1 VSTAPSLEATL
12 LGISAAVAELT
23 DDGGLL
29 DQLVDLTGEKGTAG
43 PEVSGGRRPP
53 GSKPPWDPQAADA
66 YTTIHA
72 AARDMEAELGSY
84 VLGFYR
90 RRVAGSD
97 GNTRMALR
105 RVVMFAE
112 HEAVPETEVRRVA
125 LLLGRLVRQVQSL
138 PAIDLAPAPPATLRP
153 PCPHCGQGSL
163 QAAVDG
169 STEIHCANPAC
180 VDPTTGA
187 RPRWPKHRWPFLLS
201 RLVQG

>member
-1 VSTAPSLEATL
+1 VSTAPSLQAVL
-12 LGISAAVAELT
+12 LGLGAAVAELT

-29 DQLVDLTGEKGTAG
+29 DQLSDLLAEKGTAG
-43 PEVSGGRRPP
+43 PEVSSGRRPP
-53 GSKPPWDPQAADA
+53 GTKPPWDPRAADA

-72 AARDMEAELGSY
+72 AARDMEAELGTY

-90 RRVAGSD
+90 RRMAGSD

-105 RVVMFAE
+105 RVVMFCD
-112 HEAVPETEVRRVA
+112 HPAVPEAQVRWAATVI
-125 LLLGRLVRQVQSL
+125 GRLVRLVQSL

-180 VDPTTGA
+180 VDPATGA

>member
-1 VSTAPSLEATL
+1 MGTAPSLEAVL
-12 LGISAAVAELT
+12 LGLRVAVDELI
-23 DDGGLL
+23 DDGALL
-29 DQLVDLTGEKGTAG
+29 DQLADLLAERGTAG

-53 GSKPPWDPQAADA
+53 DSKPPWDPRAADA
-66 YTTIHA
+66 YMTLHA
-72 AARDMEAELGSY
+72 AARDLEAELGTF

-90 RRVAGSD
+90 RRMAGSD

-105 RVVMFAE
+105 RAVLFAE
-112 HEAVPETEVRRVA
+112 HEGVPETEVRRAA
-125 LLLGRLVRQVQSL
+125 LLVGRLVRQVQSI

-153 PCPHCGQGSL
+153 PCPNCGQGTL

-180 VDPTTGA
+180 VDPATGV